1 MLTET
6 MTSKEHD
13 QAYHEYRSSGFLDA
27 LTTNQDLLSKDTE
40 NSRPVSSLSFR
51 SGRKTGWND
60 LPPEIIEVVLD
71 ILDDDT
77 FALAALV
84 QVERQ
89 LFFMAVPRLYR
100 DPFQRIQAVS
110 HLKCNSMRLSVPDD
124 PAPSYL
130 LSDPQTLGEA
140 IPSVN
145 PKQEEE
151 EKEETKYT
159 VARFDEDMKF
169 CDAVLK
175 SQLQTRE
182 LNLLITMLSP
192 LIQQLCVRFPALKE
206 RFDPSPSGSPHRWDG
221 KDPLDFGPHFET
233 VSWTSEYY
241 LRHWII
247 LDLEKLYTRGRR
259 RSGPRYMSNISHS
272 HATTGKDC
280 VFQRQFSTRWTDFKS
295 MVIGAPEYLQRALLN
310 QPGAGRIRTL
320 RVPMNRLR
328 TYQQRHERAPRPD
341 KTTPRNVSGRE
352 QRAEEQP
359 VPKEEEVQQADDNNV
374 SAVTMG
380 NDTGDRDQEQHANN
394 NTLDESSRPYC
405 FTWDKVTN
413 LRRFEVSGVTE
424 NPCDWETLDR
434 VLATL
439 QLGDYRGIKGESHK
453 NGRQFDTIREFSLQ
467 TQSSLL
473 DGRFVKI
480 LSYFDQLEV
489 LELQYNSYQQQP
501 WVSRLDSKICTSLKA
516 LRMGTTRKFTAD
528 LESYEDL
535 GRFRNLEELRVTVM
549 SAHPFQW
556 VVDAIKETRLR
567 HQKSIIKSAG
577 QLGYGNIKED
587 DALSLCLPKLLKLT
601 LSGMHRATIMAV
613 NNAIEAFGD
622 QLQEFIIYIPNI
634 SEPIRF
640 EYPFSRLTRLAIRG
654 DGLLRFDMSSLA
666 KHCPTIELLALQHTC
681 YCRAHL
687 EDVDHRVMVDALV
700 QLPKLRCLYFEG
712 LWHME
717 DKEFL
722 DLATTSSSLYKI
734 AIHNFQNVTQE
745 TMNRVDKILRMRD
758 SRYPLRPKGVFRLPR
773 TMSDFL
779 AKDYHWRVS
788 YFGHDDD

>member
-1 MLTET
+1 
-6 MTSKEHD
+6 MTSKEHN
-13 QAYHEYRSSGFLDA
+13 QACHEYQDSDPFDA
-27 LTTNQDLLSKDTE
+27 LTINQGLLTNDTE
-40 NSRPVSSLSFR
+40 NSRPLSLQSFR
-51 SGRKTGWND
+51 TGRKTGWSD
-60 LPPEIIEVVLD
+60 LPPEIIEVVVD

-89 LFFMAVPRLYR
+89 LFFMVVPRLYR
-100 DPFQRIQAVS
+100 DPFQRIRDLS
-110 HLKCNSMRLSVPDD
+110 HLKCISMRLSVPDD
-124 PAPSYL
+124 PTLP
-130 LSDPQTLGEA
+130 DIPQVLGKA

-145 PKQEEE
+145 PKQEETE
-151 EKEETKYT
+151 RIA
-159 VARFDEDMKF
+159 ARFEKDMKF

-182 LNLLITMLSP
+182 LNLLTTMLSP
-192 LIQQLCVRFPALKE
+192 LIQQLCLRFSVLKE
-206 RFDPSPSGSPHRWDG
+206 RFDHSLSESLHQWDR

-241 LRHWII
+241 LRHWVI

-259 RSGPRYMSNISHS
+259 RSSPRYMSNISHS
-272 HATTGKDC
+272 HATTGKDS
-280 VFQRQFSTRWTDFKS
+280 VFQRQFSTRRSDLKS

-310 QPGAGRIRTL
+310 QPGADRIRTL

-341 KTTPRNVSGRE
+341 KATSRNINVHG

-359 VPKEEEVQQADDNNV
+359 VSKEEEVQQADDNDK
-374 SAVTMG
+374 SAVNMING
-380 NDTGDRDQEQHANN
+380 IGDQDQEQYANN
-394 NTLDESSRPYC
+394 STMDESSRPYC

-413 LRRFEVSGVTE
+413 LRRFEVCGVTE

-439 QLGDYRGIKGESHK
+439 QLGDYRGIKSESHK

-467 TQSSLL
+467 TQSSLP
-473 DGRFVKI
+473 DGRFIKI

-501 WVSRLDSKICTSLKA
+501 WVSCLDSKICTSLKA
-516 LRMGTTRKFTAD
+516 LRMGTARKFTTD
-528 LESYEDL
+528 FESYEDL
-535 GRFRNLEELRVTVM
+535 GRFMNLEELRVAVM
-549 SAHPFQW
+549 STHPFQW
-556 VVDAIKETRLR
+556 VVNAKKEDQLR
-567 HQKSIIKSAG
+567 HQKSFIKPAG
-577 QLGYGNIKED
+577 QLGYRTIREN
-587 DALSLCLPKLLKLT
+587 DALSLCLPKLVKLT
-601 LSGMHRATIMAV
+601 LSGMHRTTMMAV

-622 QLQEFIIYIPNI
+622 QLQEFVIHIPKI
-634 SEPIRF
+634 SEATRF
-640 EYPFSRLTRLAIRG
+640 ENPFSRLTRLAIRG

-666 KHCPTIELLALQHTC
+666 KYCPTIELLALQHTC
-681 YCRAHL
+681 YCRVPP

-700 QLPKLRCLYFEG
+700 QLSKLRCLYFEG

-717 DKEFL
+717 DEEFL
-722 DLATTSSSLYKI
+722 ELATRSLSLYKI
-734 AIHNFQNVTQE
+734 AIHNFRNVTQE
-745 TMNRVDKILRMRD
+745 TMSKVDTILRTRD
-758 SRYPLRPKGVFRLPR
+758 FRYPLRPKGVFRLPR
-773 TMSDFL
+773 TISDFL